1 MSHVHVPVVSRLA
14 SPPPSYGSIIT
25 VLSID
30 GGGVRGIIPGT
41 ILAFLEKKLQVRTKK
56 NLQQFSSPPDIGA
69 TTRID
74 TYEKLASVV
83 RIYRTS
89 MEMK

>member
-41 ILAFLEKKLQVRTKK
+41 ILAFLEKKLQVRTKFFSSSAPLQILEQQLELTLTK
-56 NLQQFSSPPDIGA
+56 NLLRLCVSIGS
-69 TTRID
+69 RW
-74 TYEKLASVV
+74 
-83 RIYRTS
+83 R
-89 MEMK
+89 

>member
-56 NLQQFSSPPDIGA
+56 KSSAVQLPS
-69 TTRID
+69 R
-74 TYEKLASVV
+74 YWSNN
-83 RIYRTS
+83 S
-89 MEMK
+89 N